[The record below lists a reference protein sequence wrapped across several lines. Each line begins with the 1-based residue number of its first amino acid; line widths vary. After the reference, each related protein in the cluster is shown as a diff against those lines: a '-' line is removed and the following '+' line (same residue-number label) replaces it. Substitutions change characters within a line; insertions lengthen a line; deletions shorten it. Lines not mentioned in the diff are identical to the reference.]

1 MLCVRPPMNTFS
13 FFWTMGLPS
22 RQDHKA
28 RSNSATV
35 YVRHRP
41 ETTLLYQITQEYWPE
56 FQTEL
61 ASHGQHLPA
70 YVLKEFDEYFD
81 DMGKA
86 IETCVHRAYRWVYS
100 TEEIN
105 SIMALTYCPCFGN
118 GMADLVPSVRFG
130 VKYRC
135 IQLEFSSES
144 STLIKLRSHLAE
156 DLICI
161 AAQYFGLSG
170 NIVFKLL
177 ILHQTAI
184 FSFFATLA

>member
-1 MLCVRPPMNTFS
+1 MNTFS
-13 FFWTMGLPS
+13 ICLDHGLPS
-22 RQDHKA
+22 HQDLKA

-105 SIMALTYCPCFGN
+105 SITTQICCSHFGN
-118 GMADLVPSVRFG
+118 GMVGLVPG
-130 VKYRC
+130 
-135 IQLEFSSES
+135 
-144 STLIKLRSHLAE
+144 
-156 DLICI
+156 
-161 AAQYFGLSG
+161 SG
-170 NIVFKLL
+170 IGEK
-177 ILHQTAI
+177 H
-184 FSFFATLA
+184 